1 MQSKNKIYKL
11 IKYVYI
17 LYITIHSNFIFPKVI
32 LTQINKNG
40 MNNILKYP
48 NYFYVISLFKKN
60 VMFKNNNNLNKSVTK
75 FALNT
80 KKRHKEALAIRKYR
94 MTGPSS
100 IKKHYGFGAHKR
112 INKVTMLPHKEI
124 KLPIRRCAILGKMD
138 NWNARKISK
147 SGVRT
152 HRIQRLNLINKRIFF
167 EEENRFIKMKVSAK
181 GLKTVKKYGLA
192 YCIKKFNLDFS
203 KKKYDAGYSSRRR
216 KKKTQE
222 LNQNNNEDTN
232 IPNENTQ
239 ENVEEVDKIMD
250 KLNLD
255 DKKIHKDL

>member
-1 MQSKNKIYKL
+1 YICTYIHIY
-11 IKYVYI
+11 
-17 LYITIHSNFIFPKVI
+17 
-32 LTQINKNG
+32 
-40 MNNILKYP
+40 NNI
-48 NYFYVISLFKKN
+48 YVFI
-60 VMFKNNNNLNKSVTK
+60 
-75 FALNT
+75 
-80 KKRHKEALAIRKYR
+80 
-94 MTGPSS
+94 
-100 IKKHYGFGAHKR
+100 
-112 INKVTMLPHKEI
+112 
-124 KLPIRRCAILGKMD
+124 RCAILGKMD

-181 GLKTVKKYGLA
+181 GLKTIKKYGLA

-222 LNQNNNEDTN
+222 LNQTN
-232 IPNENTQ
+232 SERTNVTNENTQ
-239 ENVEEVDKIMD
+239 QSVEEVDKIMD